1 MSEESRW
8 QIEGRLELG
17 PAGAGPLE
25 DQRIRLLERIA
36 STGSISQA
44 AKALGMSY
52 RAAWNAVDALRN
64 LAGEALLVTQSGGS
78 AGGGTRLTAAG
89 ERLVRTHRVVH
100 EHQRRFLIGLQ
111 AQLEQTDTYQ
121 LVRRLAVKT
130 SARNQ
135 FFGTVSGIRLGAVN
149 AEVTVTLN
157 EHDRLIAMVTMESLA
172 DLQLAPGSE
181 VWALVKAPSVLLTLD
196 EPGLKLSARNRLC
209 GTVSRVTRGSVNADV
224 VIDLPGGASVSAV
237 ITLDSLD
244 RLALTPGSRACAVFK
259 AGSVILGVNA

>member
-1 MSEESRW
+1 MAQQTRW
-8 QIEGRLELG
+8 QVKGDLALG
-17 PAGAGPLE
+17 PDGQGPLE
-25 DQRIRLLERIA
+25 DRRIRLLEQIGA
-36 STGSISQA
+36 TGSISQA
-44 AKALGMSY
+44 AKAMGMSY

-121 LVRRLAVKT
+121 LIRRLAVKT

-135 FFGTVSGIRLGAVN
+135 FFGTVTGIRVGSVN
-149 AEVTVTLN
+149 AEVTISLN
-157 EHDRLIAMVTMESLA
+157 DHDRLVAMITMESLSE
-172 DLQLAPGSE
+172 LQLAPGSE
-181 VWALVKAPSVLLTLD
+181 VWALVKAPSVLLITLD
-196 EPGLKLSARNRLC
+196 PGIRLSARNRLC
-209 GTVSRVTRGSVNADV
+209 GTVARITRGSVNADV
-224 VIDLPGGASVSAV
+224 VIDLPGGTAVSAI
-237 ITLDSLD
+237 ITNDSLD
-244 RLALTPGSRACAVFK
+244 NLGLAVGGPACAVFK